1 MIGVRVGVSPGVR
14 VGLSAGVSGDEDSFG
29 FVATGPGLVM
39 LVGSSNAQG
48 PGVAA
53 SMTDYPGIGAAFAAF
68 QFQRQGSTLA
78 GAGGGTWV
86 SEAKQDLQSRT
97 TTLGAP
103 YGVGSAGWELKMG
116 RDLDA
121 ANTNAWGCST
131 FTTDGALLHTAQHFL
146 NPAWPTVGAQWV
158 TRLFAAIDAA
168 IIAHGKPLKVL
179 VWGHGNDANDGAST
193 AAYYANLIDLFNRIR
208 LRYGNIGIVIERLTN
223 RNTAG
228 GTVQVRTAMES
239 FAMRPE
245 NTRVAVVYTDE
256 CGMRDTAHYAD
267 DAGGVLGY
275 CEVGKRMAPAI
286 IAAANNTVQNLASPW
301 WGAQGVIQVAG
312 SIAFASPIPFP
323 NYFGSVNNKRDI
335 GVLWYCANSNNAIAA
350 PTGWTQVT
358 GSPVWAGAALDA
370 RLHVFTR
377 VLQDG
382 DTAPTIADV
391 AGDDG
396 KCAGIAVI
404 RNSSGLDVNPTTSTV
419 ADAAAAA
426 AVSFPSITPV
436 TTNCLI
442 LHIMA
447 HGIDA
452 AVPQLGALANGGLT
466 GLFKHVDFD
475 TAQGLGYGCVI
486 GAGVR
491 AAATATGATTGTLL
505 AANTQA
511 LMTLA
516 FRP

>member
-1 MIGVRVGVSPGVR
+1 MFKIGFGIGARIGVGIGGTTDGYAPVPP
-14 VGLSAGVSGDEDSFG
+14 
-29 FVATGPGLVM
+29 GPGLVFM
-39 LVGSSNAQG
+39 AGSSNAQG

-53 SMTDYPGIGAAFAAF
+53 SMTDFPGIGDAYAGF
-68 QFQRQGSTLA
+68 QFIRMGSTLA
-78 GAGGGTWV
+78 GAGGGEWV
-86 SEAKQDLQSRT
+86 TESIDDLQDRV

-103 YGVGSAGWELKMG
+103 YVAGTCGWECKMG
-116 RDLDA
+116 QDLDA
-121 ANTNAWGCST
+121 ANPNAWGGAT
-131 FTTDGALLHTAQHFL
+131 FTTDGAMLHTTKEFL

-158 TRLFAAIDAA
+158 ARLFTAIDAA
-168 IIAHGKPLKVL
+168 IVAHGKPLKVF
-179 VWGHGNDANDGAST
+179 VWGHGNDANDGTSA
-193 AAYYANLIDLFNRIR
+193 AAYYANLIVLFDRIR
-208 LRYGNIGIVIERLTN
+208 QRYGDIGIVIERITN

-228 GTVQVRTAMES
+228 SVVLVRMAMEA

-245 NTRVAVVYTDE
+245 NGRVAVVYTDE
-256 CGMRDTAHYAD
+256 CAMRDTAHYAD

-275 CEVGKRMAPAI
+275 CEVGKRMATAC
-286 IAAANNTVQNLASPW
+286 IAAANDTVHDLASPW

-312 SIAFASPIPFP
+312 SIAFANPIPLP
-323 NYFGSVNNKRDI
+323 VYFGSVNNKRDI
-335 GVLWYCANSNNAIAA
+335 GVLWYCANSNNAITA

-358 GSPVWAGAALDA
+358 GSPVWDNASALNA

-377 VLQDG
+377 VLQPG

-391 AGDDG
+391 ASDDG

-404 RNSSGLDVNPTTSTV
+404 RNSSGLDVNPTTATV
-419 ADAAAAA
+419 ADAAASAD
-426 AVSFPSITPV
+426 VSFPSITPV
-436 TTNCLI
+436 TAGCLI
-442 LHIMA
+442 VHILA

-452 AVPQLGALANGGLT
+452 AVPQLGALSNAGLT
-466 GLFKHVDFD
+466 SLSKHVDFD
-475 TAQGLGYGCVI
+475 TAQSLGYGCVI

-491 AAATATGATTGTLL
+491 ATADATGATTGTLL